1 LKVLKMNEEKEEK
14 DFPVSVRMR
23 KKIVELIDQ
32 ERRKFSIPRSAWINQ
47 AVVEKLEKLGYE
59 ID

>member
-1 LKVLKMNEEKEEK
+1 MNKDKEEK
-14 DFPVSVRMR
+14 DFPVSLRMR
-23 KKIVELIDQ
+23 KEVVDLIDQ
-32 ERRKFSIPRSAWINQ
+32 DRRKFSIPRSAWINQ

>member
-1 LKVLKMNEEKEEK
+1 MNEAKEEK

-32 ERRKFSIPRSAWINQ
+32 ERHKFSIPRSAWINQ